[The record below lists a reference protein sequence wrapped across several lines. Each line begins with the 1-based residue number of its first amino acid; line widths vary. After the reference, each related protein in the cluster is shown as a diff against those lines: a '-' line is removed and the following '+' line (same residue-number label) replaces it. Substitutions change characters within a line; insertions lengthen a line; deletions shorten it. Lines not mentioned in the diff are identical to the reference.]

1 MHGRPTF
8 KGKNSI
14 YIIDN
19 GCKVEKF
26 DNGKVVIYNTRVG
39 GDFYQKVHPRY
50 YEMYEK
56 EGFDV
61 MSIQLSIDTFNIV
74 LEKNPNNQEAIQKI
88 KDYEKKIN
96 FYRPRNDGN
105 QENI

>member
-1 MHGRPTF
+1 MHNRPVF

-26 DNGKVVIYNTRVG
+26 DNGKIVIYNTRLG
-39 GDFYQKVHPRY
+39 GDFYEKVEPIY
-50 YEMYEK
+50 YEMYERD
-56 EGFDV
+56 GFDV
-61 MSIQLSIDTFNIV
+61 MSIQLSIDTLNIA
-74 LEKNPNNQEAIQKI
+74 LENNPSNQETIQKI

-96 FYRPRNDGN
+96 FYRSRNDGN

>member
-1 MHGRPTF
+1 MHGRPVF

-39 GDFYQKVHPRY
+39 GDFYQKAHPSY
-50 YEMYEK
+50 YEMYERD
-56 EGFDV
+56 GFDL
-61 MSIQLSIDTFNIV
+61 MSIQLSIDTFKIA
-74 LEKNPNNQEAIQKI
+74 LEKNPNNQETIQKL

-105 QENI
+105 QESI

>member
-1 MHGRPTF
+1 MHKRPVF

-26 DNGKVVIYNTRVG
+26 DNGKVVIYNTRLG
-39 GDFYQKVHPRY
+39 GDFYEKVEPIY
-50 YEMYEK
+50 YEMYERD
-56 EGFDV
+56 GFDV
-61 MSIQLSIDTFNIV
+61 MSIQLSIDTLNIA
-74 LEKNPNNQEAIQKI
+74 LENNPSSQETIQKI
-88 KDYEKKIN
+88 KQYEKKIN

-105 QENI
+105 QESI

>member
-26 DNGKVVIYNTRVG
+26 DNGNVVIYNTRVG
-39 GDFYQKVHPRY
+39 GDFYEKVDPSY
-50 YEMYEK
+50 YEMYERD
-56 EGFDV
+56 GFDV
-61 MSIQLSIDTFNIV
+61 MSIQLSIDTFNIA
-74 LEKNPNNQEAIQKI
+74 LEKNPNNQETIQKL
-88 KDYEKKIN
+88 KQYEKKIN

-105 QENI
+105 QEGI

>member
-1 MHGRPTF
+1 MHNRPIF

-26 DNGKVVIYNTRVG
+26 DNGKVVIYNTRIG
-39 GDFYQKVHPRY
+39 GDFYQKVHPCY

-61 MSIQLSIDTFNIV
+61 MSLQLSLDTFNLALI
-74 LEKNPNNQEAIQKI
+74 KTPGNQELIQKI
-88 KDYEKKIN
+88 KEYDKKIN

-105 QENI
+105 QESI